1 MKQLQQSIG
10 RWVPYLAGKTQVR
23 VSAQPARRL
32 VELDMRA
39 LRKVNGG
46 TGMTPQATPN
56 KGW

>member
-23 VSAQPARRL
+23 VSAQPARQL
-32 VELDMRA
+32 AELDIRA
-39 LRKVNGG
+39 LRQVIGG
-46 TGMTPQATPN
+46 TGATNQSTPT